1 MKEFGA
7 RDRLVMAGLV
17 VLGLLIVIAGVLS
30 GHSTIDYVLGRD
42 AHEAA
47 LSWAGQIDARLSQQG
62 TPASRILD
70 KDVRVLDATAFQNIA
85 SGAKPASLP
94 VKQEFNQDGFGLIEG
109 LDRLTMGWALGGN
122 QPKDEFVSKLDGF
135 AVLGADGKP
144 FAIGGNL
151 SSDKL
156 SAMLAKDE
164 VRDALAASTSN
175 DAVEVASTN
184 EAGDTR
190 AAFVPVMQDGKIAR
204 IYAFALDQSA
214 AAALTNV
221 ALTVATLTTSL
232 LIVLGFSVPAA
243 IASRRIRE
251 RWLAEDQIRYLAL
264 HDSLTGLPNRVQLHQ
279 HLDRAVS
286 RAKRHGQLMA
296 VFGLDLDRF
305 KDVNDTL
312 GHATGDALLE
322 EVAARLKESVRDV
335 DLVGRLGGDEFAI
348 VAEDLDAPEDAMRL
362 ARRVCTAL
370 GEAYHV
376 NGHEITTSASIGIA
390 IGPLDGEPAD
400 TLLKNAD
407 LALYRA
413 KEDGRN
419 TFRFFEP
426 AMDAALQKRRRLE
439 NDLRNA
445 LRKNQLYLDYQ
456 PQFDLESGRLTGYE
470 ALVRWWHP
478 TEGEI
483 PPTTFI
489 PIAEETGLIAPLG
502 EWILRT
508 ACSYATTWPLDTNLA
523 VNLSPAQFKTQDVYG
538 LVRRVLNET
547 GLEPQRLELEIT
559 EGIIL
564 QNTDAVLE
572 TLKRLD
578 QLGVSIAM
586 DDFGTGYSSLSYLT
600 RFPVKKIKID
610 RSFIDTLGTSPQTS
624 AIVSSIVG
632 LGQSLHVTITAEGVE
647 TEGQAALLKKWG
659 CDQVQ
664 GFYYGKPEADVPESG
679 GHLAGSPARRL
690 EHDPEKWE
698 PVFRKDHARTIS
710 ERRLSCASKRRFRR
724 SGRPSTS

>member
-1 MKEFGA
+1 M
-7 RDRLVMAGLV
+7 
-17 VLGLLIVIAGVLS
+17 
-30 GHSTIDYVLGRD
+30 
-42 AHEAA
+42 
-47 LSWAGQIDARLSQQG
+47 
-62 TPASRILD
+62 
-70 KDVRVLDATAFQNIA
+70 
-85 SGAKPASLP
+85 
-94 VKQEFNQDGFGLIEG
+94 
-109 LDRLTMGWALGGN
+109 
-122 QPKDEFVSKLDGF
+122 
-135 AVLGADGKP
+135 
-144 FAIGGNL
+144 
-151 SSDKL
+151 
-156 SAMLAKDE
+156 
-164 VRDALAASTSN
+164 
-175 DAVEVASTN
+175 
-184 EAGDTR
+184 
-190 AAFVPVMQDGKIAR
+190 
-204 IYAFALDQSA
+204 
-214 AAALTNV
+214 
-221 ALTVATLTTSL
+221 TSL
-232 LIVLGFSVPAA
+232 FIVLGFTVPAA

-251 RWLAEDQIRYLAL
+251 RWLAEDQIRHLAL
-264 HDSLTGLPNRVQLHQ
+264 HDSLTGLPNRLPFHQ
-279 HLDRAVS
+279 HLDRAVA
-286 RAKRHGQLMA
+286 RARRHGQLMA

-305 KDVNDTL
+305 KHVNDTM

-322 EVAARLKESVRDV
+322 EVAARLKESVRES

-348 VAEDLDAPEDAMRL
+348 V
-362 ARRVCTAL
+362 
-370 GEAYHV
+370 GETYHA
-376 NGHEITTSASIGIA
+376 NGHELATSASIGIA
-390 IGPLDGEPAD
+390 IGPVADSEPSD

-439 NDLRNA
+439 ADLRAA

-456 PQFDLESGRLTGYE
+456 PQFDLETGKLTGYE

-489 PIAEETGLIAPLG
+489 PIAKETGLIVPLG
-502 EWILRT
+502 EWILHT
-508 ACSYATTWPLDTNLA
+508 ACSYATTWPLDTHLA

-547 GLEPQRLELEIT
+547 GLEPNRLEIEIT

-564 QNTDAVLE
+564 QNTEAVID
-572 TLKRLD
+572 TLTRLD
-578 QLGVSIAM
+578 QLGVAIAM

-647 TEGQAALLKKWG
+647 TEGQAAMLRKWG

-664 GFYYGKPEADVPESG
+664 GFYYGKPDADVPES
-679 GHLAGSPARRL
+679 AETAKS
-690 EHDPEKWE
+690 
-698 PVFRKDHARTIS
+698 
-710 ERRLSCASKRRFRR
+710 
-724 SGRPSTS
+724 RPLVA

>member
-1 MKEFGA
+1 MAEVGS

-17 VLGLLIVIAGVLS
+17 VLGLLTVVAGVLS

-42 AHEAA
+42 ANEAA
-47 LSWAGQIDARLSQQG
+47 LSWARQIDTALGG
-62 TPASRILD
+62 TAETPGRVLD
-70 KDVRVLDATAFQNIA
+70 KDVQVLDPASFQQNLA
-85 SGAKPASLP
+85 SMAGKPARLP
-94 VKQEFNQDGFGLIEG
+94 ATQSFSQRGFGLIEAI
-109 LDRLTMGWALGGN
+109 DRLTGGWALGRSN
-122 QPKDEFVSKLDGF
+122 QAKDEFVSKLDGF
-135 AVLGADGKP
+135 AVLDADEKP
-144 FAIGGNL
+144 IATAGNL
-151 SSDKL
+151 TSGKL
-156 SAMLAKDE
+156 ASLFARGN
-164 VRDALAASTSN
+164 VRDALAESKQD
-175 DAVEVASTN
+175 DAVKVTSTD
-184 EAGDTR
+184 EAGDAR
-190 AAFVPVMQDGKIAR
+190 VAFVPVVQDGKLSR
-204 IYAFALDQSA
+204 IYAFSLDQSS

-221 ALTVATLTTSL
+221 ALTVATLMASL
-232 LIVLGFSVPAA
+232 FIVLGFSIPAA
-243 IASRRIRE
+243 IAARRIRE
-251 RWLAEDQIRYLAL
+251 RWLAEDQIRHLAL
-264 HDSLTGLPNRVQLHQ
+264 HDSLTGLPNRLQFHQ
-279 HLDRAVS
+279 HLDRGVA

-305 KDVNDTL
+305 KHVNDTL
-312 GHATGDALLE
+312 GHATGDALLA
-322 EVAARLKESVRDV
+322 EVAARLKESVRDS

-348 VAEDLDAPEDAMRL
+348 VAEDLAAPEDAMRL

-370 GEAYHV
+370 GESYHV
-376 NGHEITTSASIGIA
+376 NGHEVTTSGSIGIA
-390 IGPLDGEPAD
+390 IGPVDDNEPSD

-439 NDLRNA
+439 ADLRAA

-456 PQFDLESGRLTGYE
+456 PQFDLESGKLSGYE

-489 PIAEETGLIAPLG
+489 PIAEETGLIVPLG

-508 ACSYATTWPLDTNLA
+508 ACTYATTWPLDTNLA

-538 LVRRVLNET
+538 LVRRVLSET
-547 GLEPQRLELEIT
+547 GLEPHRLELEIT

-564 QNTDAVLE
+564 QNTEAVID
-572 TLKRLD
+572 TLQRLD

-647 TEGQAALLKKWG
+647 TEGQAAMLKKWG

-664 GFYYGKPEADVPESG
+664 GFYYGKPDADVPESAEA
-679 GHLAGSPARRL
+679 L
-690 EHDPEKWE
+690 
-698 PVFRKDHARTIS
+698 KD
-710 ERRLSCASKRRFRR
+710 
-724 SGRPSTS
+724 RPLVA

>member
-1 MKEFGA
+1 M
-7 RDRLVMAGLV
+7 RRR
-17 VLGLLIVIAGVLS
+17 S
-30 GHSTIDYVLGRD
+30 
-42 AHEAA
+42 
-47 LSWAGQIDARLSQQG
+47 
-62 TPASRILD
+62 
-70 KDVRVLDATAFQNIA
+70 QNIA

-175 DAVEVASTN
+175 DAVEVVSTN

-456 PQFDLESGRLTGYE
+456 PQFDLESGGLTGYE

-523 VNLSPAQFKTQDVYG
+523 VNLSPAQFKTQDVCG

-564 QNTDAVLE
+564 QNTEAVLE

-647 TEGQAALLKKWG
+647 TEGQAALLKQWG

-664 GFYYGKPEADVPESG
+664 GFYYGKPEADVPES
-679 GHLAGSPARRL
+679 
-690 EHDPEKWE
+690 ED
-698 PVFRKDHARTIS
+698 
-710 ERRLSCASKRRFRR
+710 ASQD
-724 SGRPSTS
+724 RPLVA

>member
-1 MKEFGA
+1 M
-7 RDRLVMAGLV
+7 
-17 VLGLLIVIAGVLS
+17 
-30 GHSTIDYVLGRD
+30 
-42 AHEAA
+42 
-47 LSWAGQIDARLSQQG
+47 
-62 TPASRILD
+62 LD
-70 KDVRVLDATAFQNIA
+70 KDLHVLDATKFQQDLA
-85 SGAKPASLP
+85 SQPGKQASVP
-94 VKQEFNQDGFGLIEG
+94 TNQSFNQDGFGLVEA
-109 LDRLTMGWALGGN
+109 LDRMTMGWALGRDK
-122 QPKDEFVSKLDGF
+122 QPKGEFVSKLDGF
-135 AVLGADGKP
+135 AVLGADQKP
-144 FAIGGNL
+144 LAIAGNL
-151 SSDKL
+151 SPEKL
-156 SAMLAKDE
+156 SAMLAKDP
-164 VRDALAASTSN
+164 VRDALATSAK
-175 DAVEVASTN
+175 DHAVEIAATD
-184 EAGDTR
+184 EAGNTR
-190 AAFVPVMQDGKIAR
+190 AAFVPMMQDGKIAR
-204 IYAFALDQSA
+204 IYAFSLDQSA

-221 ALTVATLTTSL
+221 ALTVATLMTSL

-251 RWLAEDQIRYLAL
+251 RWLAEDQIRYLAM
-264 HDSLTGLPNRVQLHQ
+264 HDSLTGLPNRLQLRQ
-279 HLDRAVS
+279 HLDRAVARS
-286 RAKRHGQLMA
+286 KRHGQLMA

-348 VAEDLDAPEDAMRL
+348 VAEDLTTPEDAMRL

-376 NGHEITTSASIGIA
+376 NGHEVTTSASIGIA
-390 IGPLDGEPAD
+390 IGPLDSEPAD

-456 PQFDLESGRLTGYE
+456 PQFDLGSGKLTGYE

-483 PPTTFI
+483 PPSTFI
-489 PIAEETGLIAPLG
+489 PIAEETGLIVPLG

-538 LVRRVLNET
+538 LVRRMLNET

-559 EGIIL
+559 EAIIL
-564 QNTDAVLE
+564 QNTDAVME

-632 LGQSLHVTITAEGVE
+632 LGQSLNVTITAEGVE
-647 TEGQAALLKKWG
+647 TEGQAAMLRKWG

-664 GFYYGKPEADVPESG
+664 GFYYGKPETEVQEPE
-679 GHLAGSPARRL
+679 PPKM
-690 EHDPEKWE
+690 D
-698 PVFRKDHARTIS
+698 
-710 ERRLSCASKRRFRR
+710 
-724 SGRPSTS
+724 RPLVA